1 MRGPTFG
8 LKRDR
13 VESRLEI
20 EPEGRHREDF
30 CPSATGSP
38 CFGGCVPERRVE
50 PRGDFLSQRAPSPL
64 IPEVQ
69 TDTLCQFCHI
79 AYLHCLCCLHSAHEQ
94 DRFRVTSTGATT
106 MRLPAIVGSA
116 ASVGLTATLVLG
128 SASTF
133 LAQTAPPQ
141 GSTSALALDAPVEA
155 SRRSVLAAN
164 LIGATGRSQVVL
176 RLTVDPAASVP

>member
-1 MRGPTFG
+1 
-8 LKRDR
+8 
-13 VESRLEI
+13 
-20 EPEGRHREDF
+20 
-30 CPSATGSP
+30 
-38 CFGGCVPERRVE
+38 
-50 PRGDFLSQRAPSPL
+50 
-64 IPEVQ
+64 
-69 TDTLCQFCHI
+69 
-79 AYLHCLCCLHSAHEQ
+79 
-94 DRFRVTSTGATT
+94 